1 MALMPLVARSGRE
14 TGAEANFARPAPAGP
29 VAALLAEYS
38 SRWQL
43 GEAPSIEEY
52 LVRLGP
58 VPTSDAAV
66 LIYHAYCLA
75 EAAGL
80 NPDPVDFIQR
90 FPAQGEALE
99 QLFGLHR
106 ALAPP
111 PLPEPGDEVGP
122 FVLLR
127 MLGEGGFA
135 RVFLAEQS
143 DLDDRLVVVKV
154 SSRVTLEPRLLARA
168 RHANIV
174 EVLSH
179 HQSEDGLLQV
189 ICMPFL
195 GGATLADLLADWKR
209 RDVRPGSG
217 RTLLAALDRAAAP
230 EYPTAGLERPARAIL
245 APFGYAQ
252 AVAWIMARLARALDY
267 AYERGVVHGD
277 VKPSNVLLTA
287 AGEPMLLDFN
297 LAAGW
302 RAPGAR
308 DLPEDVG
315 GTLAYMAPERLT
327 ALAAPE
333 RTVFP
338 GAAERHRADI
348 YALGM
353 VLLEMLAGRITGGPG
368 RSHHKLMP
376 RDLAAALA
384 RSRQRGLDSLLRSC
398 GVGVRLAPALRSIL
412 RRCLAPDPADRYRRA
427 LELAEDLDALCR
439 DEPLV
444 FAPAPRAPLGVL
456 RWARRRRR
464 AVATG
469 VLCVSV
475 AAVCAVA
482 IQRATTASLS
492 QSASSKLARL
502 WDGADG
508 EIFRYHWPGR
518 WRADDTDRPEDAFQH
533 LAYYNILD
541 AGDWRERDDYRA
553 LPEPDRLELE
563 VWLLEQA
570 LRLARGLGERSDAQA
585 DWQRS
590 LEAIER
596 VIALRP
602 LGPLQAQRRHLR
614 HLLGLADPAATDP
627 RASKAN
633 AAPQPRWME
642 EYLLGVE
649 AEPHRAEDALA
660 HYRKVLDERP
670 DSFWAHYRASAMA
683 SRLGDSRAV
692 AVHLEHCIARRP
704 QNARLRT
711 KLAGCLSNSLQ
722 YDAALEQCNQALVW
736 NPDEAQTYAI
746 RARIRCHL
754 GQGEASQAD
763 LKRYELLTRGLGN
776 LPKWRLRLT
785 WIEAARSNPNAVQ
798 LLAAAPAHD
807 RDWTESELAQ
817 RILAADP
824 EDGDAGRAVAV
835 ALQQERDTENALAA
849 YNQVLD
855 INPDHLLARYDRGM
869 LLYTRHRGEADAD
882 FSYLLGHPRFS
893 ELVGENRVVL
903 HAFYAESSELLE
915 KGAADQAVSVA
926 ERGLAYARR
935 LGDAMLQA
943 HLHYALARAYA
954 VSAKTAPELL
964 QKAAGHLYIA
974 AQYHRGY
981 LGSNAFWVDRF
992 FSGQRAEIARLVP
1005 GIAVPVD

>member
-14 TGAEANFARPAPAGP
+14 RGTEADFARPAPAGP
-29 VAALLAEYS
+29 VAALLAEFS

-43 GEAPSIEEY
+43 GETPSIEEY

-66 LIYHAYCLA
+66 LIYHAFCLA

-80 NPDPVDFIQR
+80 NPDPIDFIQR
-90 FPAQGEALE
+90 FSAQGAALE

-106 ALAPP
+106 ALAAP

-217 RTLLAALDRAAAP
+217 RALLAALDRAAAP
-230 EYPTAGLERPARAIL
+230 EYPKAGLERPARAIL
-245 APFGYAQ
+245 APLGYAQ
-252 AVAWIMARLARALDY
+252 AVAWIIARLARALDY

-277 VKPSNVLLTA
+277 VKPSNILLTA

-333 RTVFP
+333 PTVFP

-353 VLLEMLAGRITGGPG
+353 VLLEMLAGRIAAGPG
-368 RSHHKLMP
+368 RSQRTRTP

-384 RSRQRGLDSLLRSC
+384 RSRQRGLDGLLRAC

-427 LELAEDLDALCR
+427 AELAEDLDAFGR

-456 RWARRRRR
+456 RWVRRRRR

-469 VLCVSV
+469 VLCLAV

-482 IQRATTASLS
+482 IQRATTASLA
-492 QSASSKLARL
+492 QSAESKLARL
-502 WDGADG
+502 WDGADS

-533 LAYYNILD
+533 LAYYNVLD
-541 AGDWRERDDYRA
+541 AGDWRDRDEFRA

-570 LRLARGLGERSDAQA
+570 LRLARGLGERSDAPA
-585 DWQRS
+585 DWQRG

-614 HLLGLADPAATDP
+614 QRLGLADPVAAELP
-627 RASKAN
+627 ASKAK

-649 AEPHRAEDALA
+649 AEPLRVEDALA
-660 HYRKVLDERP
+660 HYRKVLEERP
-670 DSFWAHYRASAMA
+670 DSFWAHYRAAVVTC
-683 SRLGDSRAV
+683 RLRDPGAAV
-692 AVHLEHCIARRP
+692 ADLEHCIARRP
-704 QNARLRT
+704 ENARLRT
-711 KLAGCLSNSLQ
+711 LLASCLRYSFQ
-722 YDAALEQCNQALVW
+722 YDAALEQCNQALLC
-736 NPDEAQTYAI
+736 NPDEAQTYAT
-746 RARIRCHL
+746 RAYVRRHL
-754 GQGEASQAD
+754 DQSEGSQSD
-763 LKRYELLTRGLGN
+763 LKRYELLSRGLGK
-776 LPKWRLRLT
+776 LPTWRLRLT
-785 WIEAARSNPNAVQ
+785 WMRSDRYIPVPTSARDREWTAGD
-798 LLAAAPAHD
+798 LA
-807 RDWTESELAQ
+807 E
-817 RILAADP
+817 RILFADP
-824 EDGDAGRAVAV
+824 DDVDARTALAMALQRDGDM
-835 ALQQERDTENALAA
+835 ERALAE
-849 YNQVLD
+849 YNQVLAV
-855 INPDHLLARYDRGM
+855 NPDHLVARYYRAA
-869 LLYTRHRGEADAD
+869 LLSARHRGDAVAD
-882 FSYLLGHPRFS
+882 FSYLLSWTIPASASCSVGLPWRSMPSTPIPRSSCIRARPSRPCAWPS
-893 ELVGENRVVL
+893 EAWTMRDGWTTRRCRVKCTTPSHVL
-903 HAFYAESSELLE
+903 M
-915 KGAADQAVSVA
+915 
-926 ERGLAYARR
+926 R
-935 LGDAMLQA
+935 
-943 HLHYALARAYA
+943 
-954 VSAKTAPELL
+954 
-964 QKAAGHLYIA
+964 
-974 AQYHRGY
+974 
-981 LGSNAFWVDRF
+981 
-992 FSGQRAEIARLVP
+992 
-1005 GIAVPVD
+1005 

>member
-1 MALMPLVARSGRE
+1 MALMPLVARAERE
-14 TGAEANFARPAPAGP
+14 TGAEADLARPAPAGP
-29 VAALLAEYS
+29 IAALVAEFS

-43 GEAPSIEEY
+43 GETPSIEDY

-66 LIYHAYCLA
+66 LIYHAFCLA

-80 NPDPVDFIQR
+80 SPDPLDFIQR
-90 FPAQGEALE
+90 FPAQGAALE

-106 ALAPP
+106 ALAAP

-179 HQSEDGLLQV
+179 HQSEDDLLQV

-209 RDVRPGSG
+209 RRGRPRSG
-217 RTLLAALDRAAAP
+217 RALLAALDRAAAP
-230 EYPTAGLERPARAIL
+230 EYPAAGLERPARAVL
-245 APFGYAQ
+245 APLGYAQ
-252 AVAWIMARLARALDY
+252 AVAWIIARLARALDY

-277 VKPSNVLLTA
+277 VKPSNILLTA

-302 RAPGAR
+302 RTPGAR

-327 ALAAPE
+327 ALAEPQPQPA
-333 RTVFP
+333 VFP
-338 GAAERHRADI
+338 GAPERHRADI

-353 VLLEMLAGRITGGPG
+353 VLLEMLAGQVAGGPG
-368 RSHHKLMP
+368 RSESQRTP

-384 RSRQRGLDSLLRSC
+384 RSRQQGLDRLLGSC
-398 GVGVRLAPALRSIL
+398 ALGVRLAPALRSIL

-427 LELAEDLDALCR
+427 AELAEDLDRYCR

-444 FAPAPRAPLGVL
+444 FAPAPQAPFGVL

-464 AVATG
+464 AIATG
-469 VLCVSV
+469 VLCLGV
-475 AAVCAVA
+475 AAVCAVTM
-482 IQRATTASLS
+482 QSATTASRA
-492 QSASSKLARL
+492 QSALSKLAQL
-502 WDGADG
+502 WDGAGDG
-508 EIFRYHWPGR
+508 VFRYQRSTR
-518 WRADDTDRPEDAFQH
+518 WSAQDLDHPEEGLQN
-533 LAYYNILD
+533 LAYYHVLD
-541 AGDWRERDDYRA
+541 AGDWRDRDEVRA
-553 LPEPDRLELE
+553 LPEPERLELE

-570 LRLARGLGERSDAQA
+570 LRLGRGLGQRSDAPA
-585 DWQRS
+585 DWQRG

-614 HLLGLADPAATDP
+614 HLLGLADPATADP
-627 RASKAN
+627 DPPASKPR

-649 AEPHRAEDALA
+649 AEPLRAEDALS
-660 HYRKVLDERP
+660 HYRNVLDERP
-670 DSFWAHYRASAMA
+670 DSFWGHYRAAAMA
-683 SRLGDSRAV
+683 FRLHDPQAAAGY
-692 AVHLEHCIARRP
+692 LEHCITRRP
-704 QNARLRT
+704 ENARLRT
-711 KLAGCLSNSLQ
+711 QLAGCLDSALRHE
-722 YDAALEQCNQALVW
+722 AALVQCNEALLR
-736 NPDEAQTYAI
+736 NPDEAEAYAN
-746 RARIRCHL
+746 RATVRRQL
-754 GQGEASQAD
+754 GQREASQAD
-763 LKRYELLTRGLGN
+763 VQRYALLTRGLRH
-776 LPKWRLRLT
+776 LPTWRLRLT
-785 WIEAARSNPNAVQ
+785 WMQAAWLTPVAPP
-798 LLAAAPAHD
+798 AAQD
-807 RDWTESELAQ
+807 REWTESELAQ
-817 RILAADP
+817 RVLAADP
-824 EDGDAGRAVAV
+824 EDGDARTALAF
-835 ALQQERDTENALAA
+835 ALQSDGETEEALAA
-849 YNQVLD
+849 YNQVLE
-855 INPDHLLARYDRGM
+855 INPDHLMARYNRGV
-869 LLYTRHRGEADAD
+869 LLCARHRGEADAD
-882 FSYLLGHPRFS
+882 FAYLLGHPRFS
-893 ELVGENRVVL
+893 ELVRENRVVL
-903 HAFYAESSELLE
+903 EAFPADSAELLR
-915 KGAADQAVSVA
+915 KGADDQAISVA

-935 LGDAMLQA
+935 LGDQALQGQM
-943 HLHYALARAYA
+943 HYALARAFA
-954 VSAKTAPELL
+954 VSAKIAPERL
-964 QKAAGHLYIA
+964 QKAAAHLFIA
-974 AQYHRGY
+974 AQYNRGY
-981 LGSNAFWVDRF
+981 LGSQGFWTDSF
-992 FSGQRAEIARLVP
+992 FSGQRAEIARMVP